1 MIPMLPNF
9 ELLDGV
15 NFIAGRKE
23 NILACRELTP
33 KFPFDE
39 EILQFLQAVSS
50 YLMNDK
56 EARKYSD
63 VITFA
68 YWIRKASLQKLKTQ
82 FVKNDGA
89 FHIGRG
95 IAFHIAPSN
104 VPVNFAYSLTAGLLF
119 GNGNIVRVS
128 SKDFPQVD
136 IISAAFRA
144 GLIAFPQIAPY
155 VTIIRYERDR
165 AINDLFSALCNVRVL
180 WGGDNTIA
188 EIRKSPLQPRAV
200 EITFADRYSLAV
212 IDSTTYLSLENKKR
226 LAEDFYND
234 TYFSDQNAC
243 TSPFIVIWIGNEI
256 LQAKKIFWNNLHQVA
271 QKKYNL
277 QAVKSVDKLT
287 AALMAA
293 ANLQNSRI
301 EPHKDNLIIRV
312 TVDAANIELVDYREN
327 CGFFFEY
334 DCKNILELKN
344 LCNDTRCQTIG
355 YIGNKEIFLPLIKA
369 GVNGVDRIVPI
380 GRTMDFELIWDGYE
394 LGAMLTRI
402 ICIE

>member
-1 MIPMLPNF
+1 MPQNF
-9 ELLDGV
+9 NFDLLDGL
-15 NFIAGRKE
+15 NFLAGKKE
-23 NILACRELTP
+23 NILACREIAP

-39 EILQFLQAVSS
+39 EILQFLQSVSS

-56 EARKYSD
+56 DARQYSD

-68 YWIRKASLQKLKTQ
+68 YWIRRASLQKLKAQ
-82 FVKNDGA
+82 FTKNDGS
-89 FHIGRG
+89 FQIGRG
-95 IAFHIAPSN
+95 VVFHIAPSN

-144 GLIAFPQIAPY
+144 GLAAFPQIAPY
-155 VTIIRYERDR
+155 VTIVRYEKDR

-188 EIRKSPLQPRAV
+188 EIRQSPLQPRAT

-212 IDSTTYLSLENKKR
+212 IDSATYMAAENKKR

-243 TSPFIVIWIGNEI
+243 TSPFIVIWLGNDSA
-256 LQAKKIFWNNLHQVA
+256 QAKKIFWDNLYQVV

-293 ANLQNSRI
+293 ANFPNSRI
-301 EPHKDNLIIRV
+301 EPHEDNLIIRV
-312 TVDAANIELVDYREN
+312 TVDAATAALVDYREN

-334 DCKNILELKN
+334 DCKNILELKD
-344 LCNDTRCQTIG
+344 LCNNTRCQTIG
-355 YIGNKEIFLPLIKA
+355 YIGDKEIFSPLIKV
-369 GVNGVDRIVPI
+369 GVKGIDRIVSV

-394 LGAMLTRI
+394 LNAMLTRT